1 MSWFAERNAE
11 NSSRLIW
18 QNLTSAWF
26 GTSSTTFWVL
36 NPGMGSFSRWY
47 KTTVTSLPYIT
58 FITYEIYL
66 SVPLGLDQKMCPTF
80 KDCDFHNIG
89 YCFPV
94 WSRTVH
100 GKPVGQCNSDHM
112 YTCELFSDGKGKLGL
127 RQEILHVVNHTHKK
141 INTAYV
147 FIKVFYL
154 REYLSHLICK
164 HG

>member
-1 MSWFAERNAE
+1 MTELNISMVRYVLYYILG
-11 NSSRLIW
+11 SKSRDGEFLTLIQDHSYFPSIYHFHHVW
-18 QNLTSAWF
+18 NLPVCPTWI
-26 GTSSTTFWVL
+26 G
-36 NPGMGSFSRWY
+36 P
-47 KTTVTSLPYIT
+47 
-58 FITYEIYL
+58 
-66 SVPLGLDQKMCPTF
+66 KMCPTF